1 VQANDFDFELLHLG
15 YQMQTKIIGVLKLL
29 LAFASSIQPHHAH
42 NMLVIMFDLHFKN
55 LQLIGNYVGFEL
67 AM

>member
-29 LAFASSIQPHHAH
+29 LAFASS
-42 NMLVIMFDLHFKN
+42 V
-55 LQLIGNYVGFEL
+55 
-67 AM
+67 